1 MNIYKISS
9 KALAKRPL
17 LCKLLLKKASRL
29 FSCMAL
35 ATFWQPANI
44 LEFFV
49 FQSSFPNHFQESWSE
64 NQNNNINLEPT
75 PAKSK
80 ALEIKDILLKLFSSP
95 THCNCMDLTRKLP
108 KTLKHCHNYIIEM
121 WIIDIQNVQILRF
134 LYDCIKGRKAIKM
147 RKC

>member
-49 FQSSFPNHFQESWSE
+49 FQSSFPNHFRKVGQKIKITILIYKP
-64 NQNNNINLEPT
+64 NTGQI
-75 PAKSK
+75 KS
-80 ALEIKDILLKLFSSP
+80 S
-95 THCNCMDLTRKLP
+95 
-108 KTLKHCHNYIIEM
+108 
-121 WIIDIQNVQILRF
+121 
-134 LYDCIKGRKAIKM
+134 
-147 RKC
+147 